1 MDVSAIFALVA
12 GIIVIGFAGELFFKK
27 TGIPIYVFLI
37 LTGIILGPILNLF
50 PRESIIPELAIF
62 AELTLFMVLFYGGLG
77 LNFGSVLANGG
88 RAFIQTVIYVG
99 SSMVLIGLIG
109 IFILKWNVLSSFIF
123 ASIIGGETT
132 AAVVVPLSRAM
143 KLSEGAVT
151 FLTMESAMN
160 SIFSVVF
167 FFAFVGIY
175 KNGGIGWLSI
185 VSSISSQFLI
195 GIAIGVVL
203 SLAWVFLLY
212 RFQRQ
217 GLTYVLTVGFV
228 LITYSLS
235 TVLGGN
241 GILAVL
247 VFGIILGNYHLVNR
261 LFRRQISMDSL
272 EKQLETFQ
280 GEISFFLETLFFV
293 FLGLTFII
301 TPALIVSNLSIG
313 LLILVMLL
321 ATRFVA
327 VKISTFRSELNNERR
342 QILLTCAMGLTPAT
356 LGVLAVS
363 LQLPLADTFLNIV
376 TYIIILTNI
385 VTTVGSILNMRQLK
399 IGIAGQAINRDL
411 E

>member
-27 TGIPIYVFLI
+27 TGIPIYIFLI

-50 PRESIIPELAIF
+50 PRESLIPELAIF

-99 SSMVLIGLIG
+99 LSMVLIGLIG

-160 SIFSVVF
+160 SILSVVF

-175 KNGGIGWLSI
+175 KNGGIGWVSI

-195 GIAIGVVL
+195 GIVIGVIL

-212 RFQRQ
+212 RFQKQ

-261 LFRRQISMDSL
+261 LFRRQMSMDSL

-301 TPALIVSNLSIG
+301 TPSLIVSNLSIG

-327 VKISTFRSELNNERR
+327 VKISTFRSELNKERR
-342 QILLTCAMGLTPAT
+342 QIMLTCAMGLTPAT
-356 LGVLAVS
+356 LAVLAVS
-363 LQLPLADTFLNIV
+363 LQLPLANTFLNIV

-385 VTTVGSILNMRQLK
+385 VTTIGSLVNMRQ
-399 IGIAGQAINRDL
+399 QNRVNNN
-411 E
+411 